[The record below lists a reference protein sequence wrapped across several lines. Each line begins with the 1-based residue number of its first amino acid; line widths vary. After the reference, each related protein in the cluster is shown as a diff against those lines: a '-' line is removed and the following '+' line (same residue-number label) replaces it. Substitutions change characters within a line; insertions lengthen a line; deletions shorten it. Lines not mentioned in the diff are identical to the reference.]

1 MYFGS
6 VRFFKHVILIVMTL
20 VVIFSVSSCVLM
32 GISNHHMKKVLQENG
47 LAVTAESPSISSD
60 SNMILDNH
68 NSENSTASFEYQK
81 LYPKLAIENDFIY
94 KDDLAKSVYLT
105 FDDGPSSLTPQIL
118 DILKEHNI
126 KATFFINYSDS
137 MESQALYKRMV
148 EEGHTIGVHSTCHQY
163 ATIYQSTDAF
173 LDDFAQ
179 TALMLEQVTGVK
191 PEIFRFPG
199 GSINSYNRAV
209 YQQTISEMLRRG
221 YTYYDWNVSA
231 DDATSTVTNDQI
243 YNNVVNG
250 VQKYDKSIVLM
261 HDLSNKSDTLSALP
275 SIIEDLKAEGYS
287 FYPLTKDVKPVAYD
301 YVD

>member
-6 VRFFKHVILIVMTL
+6 VRFFKHIILIVMAL
-20 VVIFSVSSCVLM
+20 VVIFSISSCVYM
-32 GISNHHMKKVLQENG
+32 GISNHHMKKILQQNG
-47 LAVTAESPSISSD
+47 LAVNAESPSISSD
-60 SNMILDNH
+60 SNMTLNNP

-81 LYPKLAIENDFIY
+81 LYPYLAIDNDFKY
-94 KDDLAKSVYLT
+94 DDDLEKSVYLT
-105 FDDGPSSLTPQIL
+105 FDDGPSSLTSQIL
-118 DILKEHNI
+118 DILKEQDI

-137 MESQALYKRMV
+137 MESQALYKRMID
-148 EEGHTIGVHSTCHQY
+148 EGHTIGVHSTCHQY
-163 ATIYQSTDAF
+163 TTIYQSTGAF

-179 TALMLEQVTGVK
+179 TAIMLEQVTGVK

-209 YQQTISEMLRRG
+209 YQQIIAEMLRRG

-231 DDATSTVTNDQI
+231 DDATSTVSREQI
-243 YNNVVNG
+243 YSNVVNG
-250 VQKYDKSIVLM
+250 VQKYNKSIVLM

-275 SIIEDLKAEGYS
+275 DIIDDLKTKGYN
-287 FYPLTKDVKPVAYD
+287 FYPLTKEVKPVAYD

>member
-6 VRFFKHVILIVMTL
+6 VRFFKHVILIVMAL
-20 VVIFSVSSCVLM
+20 VVIFSISSCVYM
-32 GISNHHMKKVLQENG
+32 SISNHHMKKVLQENG
-47 LAVTAESPSISSD
+47 LAVNAESPSISPD
-60 SNMILDNH
+60 SNTLLNNP

-81 LYPKLAIENDFIY
+81 LYPYLTIDNDFKY
-94 KDDLAKSVYLT
+94 DDDLDKSVYLT
-105 FDDGPSSLTPQIL
+105 FDDGPSSLTSQIL
-118 DILKEHNI
+118 DILKENNI

-163 ATIYQSTDAF
+163 TTIYQSTGAF

-179 TALMLEQVTGVK
+179 TAIMLEQVTGVK

-209 YQQTISEMLRRG
+209 YQQIIAEMLRRG

-231 DDATSTVTNDQI
+231 DDATSTVSHEQI
-243 YNNVVNG
+243 YDNVVNG
-250 VQKYDKSIVLM
+250 VEKYNKSIVLM
-261 HDLSNKSDTLSALP
+261 HDLSNKSDTLAALP
-275 SIIEDLKAEGYS
+275 DIINDLKAEGYN
-287 FYPLTKDVKPVAYD
+287 FYPITKEVRPVAYD

>member
-6 VRFFKHVILIVMTL
+6 VRFFKHVILIVMAL
-20 VVIFSVSSCVLM
+20 VVIFSISSCVYM
-32 GISNHHMKKVLQENG
+32 SISNHHMKKVLQENG
-47 LAVTAESPSISSD
+47 LAVNAESPSISSD
-60 SNMILDNH
+60 SNTLLNNP

-81 LYPKLAIENDFIY
+81 LYPYLTIDNDFKY
-94 KDDLAKSVYLT
+94 DDDLDKSVYLT
-105 FDDGPSSLTPQIL
+105 FDDGPSSLTSQIL
-118 DILKEHNI
+118 DILKENNI
-126 KATFFINYSDS
+126 KATFFINYNDS

-163 ATIYQSTDAF
+163 TTIYQSTGAF

-179 TALMLEQVTGVK
+179 TAIMLEQVTGVK

-209 YQQTISEMLRRG
+209 YQQIIAEMLRRG

-231 DDATSTVTNDQI
+231 DDATSTVSHEQI
-243 YNNVVNG
+243 YDNVVNG
-250 VQKYDKSIVLM
+250 VEKYNKSIVLM
-261 HDLSNKSDTLSALP
+261 HDLSNKSDTLAALP
-275 SIIEDLKAEGYS
+275 NIINDLKAEGYN
-287 FYPLTKDVKPVAYD
+287 FYPITKEVRPVAYD